1 MRLRFSWILGGQV
14 VLVKRDGFVGMEVL
28 EDIVDAERGGVG
40 MLGSLNGGWDWEA
53 VFGSLGNDG
62 RVV

>member
-14 VLVKRDGFVGMEVL
+14 VLVERDGFVGMEVL

-40 MLGSLNGGWDWEA
+40 MLGSLNGG
-53 VFGSLGNDG
+53 
-62 RVV
+62 